1 MTVPRIHLGPQDN
14 ADVAAAITAA
24 GGILGPLDTADALVW
39 TAGPD
44 HFPSDLPDS
53 IRWVQLSSAGVE
65 AWIES
70 GIVDDCR
77 VWTSAAGAYAR
88 TVASHTIMLLLA
100 GVRGLPEQL
109 AATSWRKDEFDPR
122 VGTLDGTTV
131 AIVGCGGIGRALIPF
146 LHAAGADVLA
156 VTRSGVPVAGAI
168 DTLPAERTG
177 EVWTRA
183 DHVVI
188 AAPATSATAH
198 LVDAAALDEL
208 GPKSWV
214 VNVAR
219 GSLIDTEAATKAL
232 QDNRIG
238 GLALDVT
245 DPEPLPAGHP
255 LWSLPNAII
264 TPHIAN
270 PASGLS
276 SALAKHIG
284 RNVEKFA
291 VGDELAARI
300 DLSRGY

>member
-1 MTVPRIHLGPQDN
+1 MTAPRIYLGPQDS
-14 ADVAAAITAA
+14 AAVAEAVTSS
-24 GGILGPLDTADALVW
+24 GGILGPIETADAVVW

-44 HFPSDLPDS
+44 NFPSNLPDS
-53 IRWVQLSSAGVE
+53 VRWVQLSSAGVE
-65 AWIES
+65 AWIDA
-70 GIVDDCR
+70 GIVDDRR

-100 GVRGLPEQL
+100 GVRGLPAQL
-109 AATSWRKDEFDPR
+109 AATSWRKDEFDPL
-122 VGTLDGTTV
+122 VGTLDGATV

-156 VTRSGVPVAGAI
+156 VTRSGVPVAGAV
-168 DTLPAERTG
+168 DTLPADRTG
-177 EVWTRA
+177 EAWTRA

-198 LVDAAALDEL
+198 LVDAAALDKL
-208 GPKSWV
+208 GPRSWV

-245 DPEPLPAGHP
+245 DPEPLPDGHP

-284 RNVEKFA
+284 RNVEKFTA
-291 VGDELAARI
+291 GDELDARI